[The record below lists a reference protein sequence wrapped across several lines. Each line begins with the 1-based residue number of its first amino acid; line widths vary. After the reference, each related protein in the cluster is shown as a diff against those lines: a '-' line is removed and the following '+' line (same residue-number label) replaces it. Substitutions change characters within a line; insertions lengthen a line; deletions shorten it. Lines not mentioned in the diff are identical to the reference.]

1 MFNFFQKTDSQIQ
14 KDVTNEL
21 NWDSSVH
28 NDSITVTAN
37 DGIVTLRGSVPHY
50 FDKTTAENAAQRVG
64 GVRAVADEIQV
75 DISGTYVK
83 SDEEIA
89 VAAVSALKWD
99 YSVPEGVKVTVDNAW
114 ITLTGE
120 LTWDYQRSA
129 AKDAVKL
136 LLGVKGVHNKITIK
150 PEVQPTDVKSRIEAA
165 LKRSAETESRK
176 ITVTVDGSAVT
187 LSGNLA
193 TYSEITDARIA
204 AWNAPGVLTVIDNL
218 KLAQ

>member
-21 NWDSSVH
+21 RWDSSVD
-28 NDSITVTAN
+28 NKAITVATK

-50 FDKTTAENAAQRVG
+50 FDKTSAEEAAQRVG

-75 DISGTYVK
+75 DVLGTFVK

-89 VAAVSALKWD
+89 AAAVRALEWD
-99 YSVPEGVKVTVDNAW
+99 YSVPGGVKVTVDNAW
-114 ITLTGE
+114 ITLKGE
-120 LTWDYQRSA
+120 LQWDYQRSA

-150 PEVQPTDVKSRIEAA
+150 PDVQPTDIKTRIESA
-165 LKRSAETESRK
+165 LKRSAENESRK
-176 ITVTVDGSAVT
+176 ITVSVDGTAVT
-187 LSGNLA
+187 LSGNLTTQA
-193 TYSEITDARIA
+193 EILDARIA
-204 AWNAPGVLTVIDNL
+204 AWNAPGVMSVISNL